1 MTLALFAMASL
12 AVLRVHLQAHEKA
25 GTRTCSSP
33 RPHDRPDQQHAGRNR
48 GPYQP
53 PIDLSVALLPCPRFA
68 MGSGRWGKLPPRR
81 RPPRSLPGQR
91 GGDAT
96 RRGPDAVTTSV
107 ISPSPD
113 LTAIV
118 KLSCLWRASIRP
130 EAGT

>member
-1 MTLALFAMASL
+1 MTLALCALASL
-12 AVLRVHLQAHEKA
+12 AVLRVHRQAHEKA

-33 RPHDRPDQQHAGRNR
+33 RPHDRPDQQNAGRNR

-68 MGSGRWGKLPPRR
+68 RCSGRWGKLPPRR

-118 KLSCLWRASIRP
+118 KLETVLKGHLWC
-130 EAGT
+130 